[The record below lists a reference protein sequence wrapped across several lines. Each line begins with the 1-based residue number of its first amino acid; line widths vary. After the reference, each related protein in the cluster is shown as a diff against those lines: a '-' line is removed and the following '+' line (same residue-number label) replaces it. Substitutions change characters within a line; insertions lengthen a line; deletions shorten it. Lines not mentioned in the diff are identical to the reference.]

1 MKFKHLGFIL
11 LMISLSSFILVKTF
25 IFLMFVIPF
34 LLKIKYFVQLSLLIL
49 ITKDRSLKISKDE
62 CLSRWTIYLDKF
74 GLLSL
79 IINKKSKEEKR
90 SL

>member
-1 MKFKHLGFIL
+1 
-11 LMISLSSFILVKTF
+11 
-25 IFLMFVIPF
+25 MFVIPF

-49 ITKDRSLKISKDE
+49 ITKDPSLKISKDE

-79 IINKKSKEEKR
+79 IINKKSKEEKPLEYLR
-90 SL
+90 N

>member
-74 GLLSL
+74 GLLTL
-79 IINKKSKEEKR
+79 IINKQSKEEKR